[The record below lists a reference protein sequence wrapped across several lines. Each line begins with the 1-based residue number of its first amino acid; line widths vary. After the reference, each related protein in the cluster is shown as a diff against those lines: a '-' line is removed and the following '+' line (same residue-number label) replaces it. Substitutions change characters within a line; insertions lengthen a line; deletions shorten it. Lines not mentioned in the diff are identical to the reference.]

1 MEYEEDPDY
10 EQIKTWILK
19 DLEVIAK
26 QENID
31 TDEILFD
38 WEKIFEGRT
47 KNKVLTNAPQFSRND
62 KKVCTIAVVNT
73 AN

>member
-47 KNKVLTNAPQFSRND
+47 KNKVLTIFSSFI
-62 KKVCTIAVVNT
+62 KFL
-73 AN
+73 